1 MPSGLVACRM
11 CDVTRFSLGA
21 FRVCEPLGISCDV
34 RTLLGFFL
42 VSAATDTMNPL
53 GHLNLHRLPPASASI
68 SPPTL
73 HPLRGEGSSSHPES
87 APPLHDLADSDRAV
101 SNSVYIVSLRSAP
114 PVLAYRGGI
123 ASFPA
128 TAPPAPSARVASAF
142 SALHSATDRFSGAL
156 GGRIRKEWARQ
167 RGKWRGKGKA
177 LVQSAKA
184 RQFAAFLQ
192 RQQRNVAA
200 SAGVPPASILH
211 SYRYL
216 SNGFAARLSPAQVR
230 RLQRHPAVARVR
242 ASVRLYPATTHSPA
256 FLKLPSSLW
265 NESRGGLAGVSAGV
279 GGAEGVQS
287 KGEGV
292 VIGVIDSGI
301 WPEHPSFAS
310 QPGVSSPSVPSTFAG
325 ACETTGDFEACTG
338 KVVGAR
344 TIHAAFDAEGGSID
358 LTVDYLSPRDSY
370 SHGSWCAGAAAGNSG
385 VDITGK
391 TGQLIGAASGMAP
404 GALLSI
410 YKVLWRSSA
419 RDASAPL
426 ADVKAAVEQAI
437 LDGVDVIS
445 ISLAGLYDYTDYFTD
460 VSYLNALRAGV
471 VMVMAAGNDGRPPT
485 AWASWRTV
493 SNFSPFYLTVG
504 ASSIGR
510 QFSATL
516 TMGNKKT
523 LVGAGLGGDA
533 RTAAGLPLIDGATAR
548 LGGTYEGKYCF
559 EGGLDPSMIAGKI
572 VVCVRGTAFIWQ
584 KVQEVTRGGGLAMI
598 LINDPK
604 GESNLYDNIPS
615 SVPVLHLTAADGAT
629 LLAYMKK
636 TRGATASM
644 PASFT
649 IRQLPGH
656 PMIASFSSSGPL
668 VDPTDSPTQPYPTND
683 ILKPDLVA
691 PGLSLWSAAAGSLE
705 NAGTVTFGLL
715 SGTSMATPH
724 AAGVAALVVQR
735 NPTWSPAQVMS
746 AMMTTAATT
755 NNIAK
760 PILLESGAPAT
771 PWEMGSGQL
780 NPPGLLDPGLT
791 YDMDAQD
798 LVDFL
803 AGQDMGLTRSLFKN
817 STLRPLAPANLNRAV
832 ISVSRV
838 EKSATVTR
846 TVTNVGNTVSNYT
859 AKVVPPSGVKV
870 VVTPSFFSIGVGD
883 SVTYSVT
890 FTVTKQSPKFSYGS
904 LTWVDKLGHAV
915 KSVLA
920 VQPLRR

>member
-1 MPSGLVACRM
+1 MTLAVA
-11 CDVTRFSLGA
+11 
-21 FRVCEPLGISCDV
+21 PLKYHEQQ
-34 RTLLGFFL
+34 FL
-42 VSAATDTMNPL
+42 TYRS
-53 GHLNLHRLPPASASI
+53 
-68 SPPTL
+68 
-73 HPLRGEGSSSHPES
+73 
-87 APPLHDLADSDRAV
+87 V

-114 PVLAYRGGI
+114 PVLAYRGGF
-123 ASFPA
+123 AGFPA

-156 GGRIRKEWARQ
+156 GGRIRKEWERQ

-177 LVQSAKA
+177 LVRSAKA
-184 RQFAAFLQ
+184 RQFSAFLK

-265 NESRGGLAGVSAGV
+265 NASRGGLAGGSAGV
-279 GGAEGVQS
+279 AEGAQS

-310 QPGVSSPSVPSTFAG
+310 QPGVPSPSAPSTFAG

-344 TIHAAFDAEGGSID
+344 AIYSAFTAERGSID
-358 LTVDYLSPRDSY
+358 LTVDYLSPRDSFN
-370 SHGSWCAGAAAGNSG
+370 HGSWAAAGNSG
-385 VDITGK
+385 VDVTGK

-419 RDASAPL
+419 HDASAPL

-445 ISLAGLYDYTDYFTD
+445 ISLAGLYDFTDYFTD

-510 QFSATL
+510 QFSAVV
-516 TMGNKKT
+516 TMGNRKS
-523 LVGAGLGGDA
+523 LVGAGMGGDA
-533 RTAAGLPLIDGATAR
+533 RTAAGLPLIDGTTAR

-559 EGGLDPSMIAGKI
+559 DGGLDPSMIAGKI

-604 GESNLYDNIPS
+604 GDSNLYDNIPS
-615 SVPVLHLTAADGAT
+615 TVPVLHLTAKDGAA

-636 TRGATASM
+636 TRGVPAPPISPLLPTLSPSSATASI

-656 PMIASFSSSGPL
+656 PVIASFSSSGPL
-668 VDPTDSPTQPYPTND
+668 ADPADSPAHPYPTND

-691 PGLSLWSAAAGSLE
+691 PGLSLWSAAGGSLE
-705 NAGTVTFGLL
+705 DAGMVTFGLL

-724 AAGVAALVVQR
+724 VAGVAALVVQR

-746 AMMTTAATT
+746 AMMTSAATT

-760 PILLESGAPAT
+760 PILLESGALAT
-771 PWEMGSGQL
+771 PWEMGAGQI

-791 YDMDAQD
+791 YDMSAQD
-798 LVDFL
+798 LLNFL
-803 AGQDMGLTRSLFKN
+803 AGQDMGLTLSFQIC
-817 STLRPLAPANLNRAV
+817 TCLATIAA
-832 ISVSRV
+832 
-838 EKSATVTR
+838 
-846 TVTNVGNTVSNYT
+846 
-859 AKVVPPSGVKV
+859 
-870 VVTPSFFSIGVGD
+870 IG
-883 SVTYSVT
+883 
-890 FTVTKQSPKFSYGS
+890 
-904 LTWVDKLGHAV
+904 
-915 KSVLA
+915 
-920 VQPLRR
+920 

>member
-1 MPSGLVACRM
+1 MLRRILAAILQLLLVLLLLPCCCFHRA
-11 CDVTRFSLGA
+11 TGTFGA
-21 FRVCEPLGISCDV
+21 QRK
-34 RTLLGFFL
+34 TLLGR
-42 VSAATDTMNPL
+42 
-53 GHLNLHRLPPASASI
+53 H
-68 SPPTL
+68 SPL
-73 HPLRGEGSSSHPES
+73 HPLLPLVMLWVSST
-87 APPLHDLADSDRAV
+87 RAFPSPSLTI

-114 PVLAYRGGI
+114 PVLAYRGGL
-123 ASFPA
+123 AGFPA

-156 GGRIRKEWARQ
+156 GGRIRKDWERQ

-177 LVQSAKA
+177 LVRSAKA
-184 RQFAAFLQ
+184 RQFAAFLK

-216 SNGFAARLSPAQVR
+216 SNGFAAQLSPAQVR

-265 NESRGGLAGVSAGV
+265 NASRGGLAGGSAGV
-279 GGAEGVQS
+279 AEGAQS

-310 QPGVSSPSVPSTFAG
+310 QPGVPSPSAPSTFAG

-344 TIHAAFDAEGGSID
+344 AIHAAFEAEGGSID

-410 YKVLWRSSA
+410 YKVLWRSGA
-419 RDASAPL
+419 NAASAPL

-460 VSYLNALRAGV
+460 VSYLSALRAGV

-485 AWASWRTV
+485 AWGSWRTV

-510 QFSATL
+510 QFSAVV
-516 TMGNKKT
+516 TMGNRKS
-523 LVGAGLGGDA
+523 LAGAGMGGDA

-572 VVCVRGTAFIWQ
+572 VVCVRGTAYIWQ
-584 KVQEVTRGGGLAMI
+584 KVQEVTRGGALAMI

-604 GESNLYDNIPS
+604 GESNLYDNIPA
-615 SVPVLHLTAADGAT
+615 SVPVLHLTAKDGAA

-636 TRGATASM
+636 TRSATASI

-656 PMIASFSSSGPL
+656 PVIAPFSSSGPL
-668 VDPTDSPTQPYPTND
+668 ADPADSPAQPYPTND

-691 PGLSLWSAAAGSLE
+691 PGLSLWSAAGGSLE
-705 NAGTVTFGLL
+705 NAGMVTFGLL

-746 AMMTTAATT
+746 AMMTSAATT

-771 PWEMGSGQL
+771 PWEMGSGQI

-791 YDMDAQD
+791 YDMGAQD
-798 LVDFL
+798 LLNFL
-803 AGQDMGLTRSLFKN
+803 AGQDMGLTRSLFRN
-817 STLRPLAPANLNRAV
+817 YTLSPLSPANLNRPV

-838 EKSATVTR
+838 EKSAKVTR
-846 TVTNVGNTVSNYT
+846 TVTNVANAASNYT
-859 AKVVPPSGVKV
+859 ATVVPPSGVKV
-870 VVTPSFFSIGVGD
+870 LVTPSFFSVGVGE

-890 FTVTKQSPKFSYGS
+890 FTVTKQSPRFSYGS

-915 KSVLA
+915 RSVLA